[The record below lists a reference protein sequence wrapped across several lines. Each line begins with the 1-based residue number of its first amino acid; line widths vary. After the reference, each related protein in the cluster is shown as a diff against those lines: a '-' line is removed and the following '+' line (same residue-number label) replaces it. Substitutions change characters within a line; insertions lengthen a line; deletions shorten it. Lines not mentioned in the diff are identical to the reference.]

1 MFTQFYNESIRKTV
15 IGFGSIFN
23 DIRIARKN
31 ADGTTKETIRVP
43 LSYGPKE
50 KFIRRIQEDSSISSN
65 THTQITLP
73 RLGFDITG
81 FAYDPSRRG
90 NKLRTTTA
98 TSTDGLEEK
107 WNYAEVPYNISFG
120 LYSFTRNQDDNLQI
134 VEQILP
140 YFSPEFIVT
149 FKINDVNTKV
159 DVPIILNSVNM
170 TEEYEGAF
178 DTRRNITTTFEFTAK
193 TYVYGPE
200 KTNKIILQSQIDIH
214 GVDTA
219 FDGLVDDAHDL
230 RIGITGG
237 FTGDGHTAGNRIYGE
252 YYYET

>member
-1 MFTQFYNESIRKTV
+1 MFAQFYNESIRKTV

-50 KFIRRIQEDSSISSN
+50 KFIRRISEDSSISGN

-81 FAYDPSRRG
+81 FSYDPSRRG

-134 VEQILP
+134 IEQILP

-149 FKINDVNTKV
+149 FKINDVNSKV
-159 DVPIILNSVNM
+159 DVPIVLNSVN
-170 TEEYEGAF
+170 TVEEYEGAF
-178 DTRRNITTTFEFTAK
+178 DTRRNITTSFEFVAK

-200 KTNKIILQSQIDIH
+200 KTNRIILQSEIDIH

-219 FDGLVDDAHDL
+219 FDGLVSDAHDL

-237 FTGDGHTAGNRIYGE
+237 FTGGGYTAGDQIYGE
-252 YYYET
+252 YYYE